1 VEGCSEKNWLRLFFQ
16 GFWKSKRKVFL
27 FFVFRK
33 KLFCCWFLFLF
44 PIFWVFGLSAFVIC
58 YETFIS
64 LHRHETD
71 RLFSLFWIFISC
83 TASKNF
89 VLKLL
94 LIFFVN
100 EKKLLDFF
108 HFPHMFLTFLGSSF
122 LCGFYKWC
130 SYCRFFI
137 VFCYNFFN
145 VQMFFKGFY
154 HFHFVLCWIF
164 MKNARKLLLFIF

>member
-1 VEGCSEKNWLRLFFQ
+1 MKERFFLFTKAKKGRRKYNWRRKDRREKITVIKNPVVRKTDYSGGLSFLFGYFRC
-16 GFWKSKRKVFL
+16 KSQKNCGGMFRKKLASTFFSRFL
-27 FFVFRK
+27 KEQKKSFFVFRK

-94 LIFFVN
+94 LIF
-100 EKKLLDFF
+100 L
-108 HFPHMFLTFLGSSF
+108 
-122 LCGFYKWC
+122 
-130 SYCRFFI
+130 
-137 VFCYNFFN
+137 
-145 VQMFFKGFY
+145 
-154 HFHFVLCWIF
+154 
-164 MKNARKLLLFIF
+164 